1 MSPSI
6 WQIIIVVAIFAVLF
20 LGPKRLPGVGKSIG
34 EAIRG
39 FKKGLDDDAIDVT
52 DSAKEQVD
60 GQSDAKNAQTQTA
73 QQEPEKQS

>member
-6 WQIIIVVAIFAVLF
+6 WQIIIVVAIFAILF

-39 FKKGLDDDAIDVT
+39 FKKGLDDDEIDVT
-52 DSAKEQVD
+52 DASKQVD
-60 GQSDAKNAQTQTA
+60 GSSEAGANQAQSAQK
-73 QQEPEKQS
+73 EPEKQS

>member
-52 DSAKEQVD
+52 DSAQQQVD
-60 GQSDAKNAQTQTA
+60 GEAAGQSAQSQG
-73 QQEPEKQS
+73 QKEPEKQS